1 MKRNNHCAEP
11 LKAMKSTRELRNS
24 LSAEE
29 PAIRLAHS
37 MELRSSAY
45 STSF

>member
-1 MKRNNHCAEP
+1 MKRDSHCAEL
-11 LKAMKSTRELRNS
+11 LKAMKSTRELRNP